1 MLNSVNYVHVK
12 KTIALQSVADLG
24 VLRTAQFRMGG
35 EKIIDGLVIYPSL
48 AQKRWWE
55 GRGAVE
61 CHAYFGVGGV
71 NLHWVP
77 GI

>member
-48 AQKRWWE
+48 AQKRSWSS
-55 GRGAVE
+55 
-61 CHAYFGVGGV
+61 GVSCLFWRWGCKFTLGT
-71 NLHWVP
+71 
-77 GI
+77 